1 MVDAKEEPG
10 GVAEEEESHDGAT
23 NPGKVEIHSSP
34 EHDGDDDEEEEDHD
48 EDGHDEGDVD
58 CTDDHDG
65 NNGDN
70 HADHD
75 DNGESANAKSLFGNV
90 HIQMFVYPHPNVNFC
105 QVYLKWYS

>member
-1 MVDAKEEPG
+1 MIMMRMV
-10 GVAEEEESHDGAT
+10 
-23 NPGKVEIHSSP
+23 I
-34 EHDGDDDEEEEDHD
+34 
-48 EDGHDEGDVD
+48 GHDEGDVD

-75 DNGESANAKSLFGNV
+75 DNGESENVKSLQGNVLV
-90 HIQMFVYPHPNVNFC
+90 HIQMFLYPHPNVNFC

>member
-1 MVDAKEEPG
+1 MMEMMKKKMIMMRMV
-10 GVAEEEESHDGAT
+10 
-23 NPGKVEIHSSP
+23 I
-34 EHDGDDDEEEEDHD
+34 
-48 EDGHDEGDVD
+48 GHDEGDVD

-65 NNGDN
+65 NDGDN

-90 HIQMFVYPHPNVNFC
+90 DIQMFLYPHPNVNFC